1 KLVSKTYPDADIIK
15 VYEKGVS
22 TENMYF
28 GLNKSRNDAGI
39 TYLLPAQRT
48 CALIGNGGILLNSSC
63 GEEIN
68 SNNFVVRCN
77 IPVITGYEQ
86 DVGNKT
92 NVTIVNRATMMQL
105 YRMSHR
111 RKQKQLPNF
120 LNNYVSLNNTIL
132 WYPGVSSVPVR
143 QRSIAYLK
151 SRLNLVYEVA
161 YTAQRSF
168 IPNVK
173 RFLHLRRLPSTGLRT
188 MVLALSFCDVIT
200 MYGFYPR
207 LLDTTGNKVPYH
219 YYGSNATIDDFKA
232 AHNWKAEFSLLE
244 SLHRDGTV

>member
-1 KLVSKTYPDADIIK
+1 MSANGSEVIGSSKLRKLVSTKYPNADIIK
-15 VYEKGVS
+15 IYEKNVS
-22 TENMYF
+22 AENMTF
-28 GLNKSRNDAGI
+28 GLNNSTRDEGI
-39 TYLLPAQRT
+39 THTIPAQKT

-92 NVTIVNRATMMQL
+92 NVTIINRATMMQL

-111 RKQKQLPNF
+111 RKQKQLPDF

-161 YTAQRSF
+161 YTAQKKLLTKCTKVISMHIQICLLF
-168 IPNVK
+168 
-173 RFLHLRRLPSTGLRT
+173 FLVRQ
-188 MVLALSFCDVIT
+188 
-200 MYGFYPR
+200 
-207 LLDTTGNKVPYH
+207 
-219 YYGSNATIDDFKA
+219 
-232 AHNWKAEFSLLE
+232 
-244 SLHRDGTV
+244 